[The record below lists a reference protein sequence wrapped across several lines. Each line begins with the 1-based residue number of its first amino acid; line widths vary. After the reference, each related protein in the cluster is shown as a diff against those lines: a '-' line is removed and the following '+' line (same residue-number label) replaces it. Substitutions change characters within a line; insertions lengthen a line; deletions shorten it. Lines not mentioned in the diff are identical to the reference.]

1 MTQQAPAPH
10 IWAMLCGPC
19 HDQDQMGNGEGNM
32 EVGLKRES
40 WKVKALSFTPVVIT
54 EKLVFCVVGTGEEV
68 MMPFLIV
75 LTAGKS

>member
-1 MTQQAPAPH
+1 
-10 IWAMLCGPC
+10 
-19 HDQDQMGNGEGNM
+19 M

-40 WKVKALSFTPVVIT
+40 WKVKALPLTPVVIT

>member
-1 MTQQAPAPH
+1 
-10 IWAMLCGPC
+10 
-19 HDQDQMGNGEGNM
+19 MGNGEGNM